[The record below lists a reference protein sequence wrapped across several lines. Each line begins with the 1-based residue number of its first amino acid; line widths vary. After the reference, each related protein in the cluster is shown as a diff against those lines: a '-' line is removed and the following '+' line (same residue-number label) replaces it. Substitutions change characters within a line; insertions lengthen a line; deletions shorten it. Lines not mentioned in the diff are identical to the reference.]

1 MASNFRD
8 ERGRLLPGHPGM
20 KPKGARSKLSRRAFE
35 SVSDNFDAIIK
46 TLISKALDGET
57 DVAKILLSIVLPKD
71 QPVELAELTPGDL
84 IEEIKAG
91 NVTPDEAKKL
101 AGTLKS
107 LNEIGEL
114 SELRAELDEL
124 KQLLNDTVSQ

>member
-1 MASNFRD
+1 
-8 ERGRLLPGHPGM
+8 M